1 MLTADGII
9 TDPNKVRAIKD
20 MPTPTDE
27 KSLNRFLG
35 MVNYLSKFLPNLSSV
50 SESLRCL
57 EVKDAEWCWL
67 LVHDEAVQNIK
78 SLVCKAPVL
87 KFYGLEFSAFNL
99 FARNPQNNRKE

>member
-1 MLTADGII
+1 MLTVDSII

-27 KSLNRFLG
+27 KSLKRFVG

-50 SESLRCL
+50 SEPQRCL

-67 LVHDEAVQNIK
+67 LVHDEAVQNIR
-78 SLVCKAPVL
+78 SLACKAPAL

-99 FARNPQNNRKE
+99 FAPQPIKQ

>member
-1 MLTADGII
+1 LLTADGFI

-27 KSLNRFLG
+27 KSIKRFLG

-50 SESLRCL
+50 SEPLCCL

-78 SLVCKAPVL
+78 SLVCTAPVL
-87 KFYGLEFSAFNL
+87 KFYGLEFSAFYL
-99 FARNPQNNRKE
+99 FAPKPTKQ